1 MGYGIDTFLS
11 IPLAIILYTL
21 IEKIIINMTSENN
34 YEERVQKSFII
45 SFIVGFLFIL
55 LAMTVFGKDSNL
67 YNHTINL
74 SFYITGVFMILNSV
88 LFSWSDLDEGT
99 KIIILGIT
107 MMGIIMYAY
116 SRKKKIIK
124 LMKEQ

>member
-1 MGYGIDTFLS
+1 MGYKLDTFLS
-11 IPLAIILYTL
+11 IPLAILIYTL
-21 IEKIIINMTSENN
+21 SEKLIINMTCDNI
-34 YEERVQKSFII
+34 YDERVQKSFVI

-55 LAMTVFGKDSNL
+55 LAMTIFRKGSNL

-74 SFYITGVFMILNSV
+74 SFYITGIFMIMNSV

-107 MMGIIMYAY
+107 LTGIVMYSY
-116 SRKKKIIK
+116 NRKHI
-124 LMKEQ
+124 

>member
-34 YEERVQKSFII
+34 YGERVQKSFII

-55 LAMTVFGKDSNL
+55 LAMTVFGKESNL

-74 SFYITGVFMILNSV
+74 SFYITGVFMILNCV

-116 SRKKKIIK
+116 SRKKT
-124 LMKEQ
+124 L